1 MSPIRRDVLRRRPTR
16 TRTRTALGA
25 AVLACVTL
33 VAVTA
38 CNDNGGSA
46 NAGGSVTAQPT
57 PGGDIAGLPSE
68 LPSQLA
74 SALPSGLL
82 DGLPSSLDELKNWN
96 FDDWDKW
103 AEQHVFNNPVIKGLW
118 DPEKMK
124 KARPK
129 DQAPPSDTPAATTGG
144 STGGGTTGGD
154 TGSGSGG
161 GSTGG
166 DTGGSDNGGGSGVGP
181 NDPEPAPI
189 RATPV
194 ARPYPG
200 AVGKIFFEEPDG
212 AAVCSGT
219 VVSDP
224 AHPGKSNL
232 VWTAGHCVHG
242 GKGGNWYQHII
253 YVPGYNSTG
262 VGSGGQQSLDK
273 ALAPLGQWWADRIVT
288 SPQWAAEGPP
298 ATHGPVNK
306 SSQYDFAVLRVH
318 NPNGNG
324 RSLEET
330 VGGSIPV
337 WFNAP
342 RAQLAPVA
350 NWGYPAKSPFDGQ
363 ELYRCRSTVPPVRIS
378 FAASR
383 PPMLVIGC
391 TMTAGSSGG
400 GWFATM
406 PNGRSGLVS
415 NNSIGPV
422 DNPTWEA
429 GPYLGDVAKQMF
441 DYFVKKAG

>member
-1 MSPIRRDVLRRRPTR
+1 MRRRTTR

-25 AVLACVTL
+25 AALACVTL
-33 VAVTA
+33 VGVTA
-38 CNDNGGSA
+38 CNDNGGSSD
-46 NAGGSVTAQPT
+46 GSVTAHGT
-57 PGGDIAGLPSE
+57 SGGDIGGLPSD
-68 LPSQLA
+68 LPSGLA

-103 AEQHVFNNPVIKGLW
+103 AEEHVFNNPVIKGLW

-124 KARPK
+124 KAKPK
-129 DQAPPSDTPAATTGG
+129 DQAPPSDNPGG
-144 STGGGTTGGD
+144 ASGGGT
-154 TGSGSGG
+154 SGG
-161 GSTGG
+161 GSTGSG
-166 DTGGSDNGGGSGVGP
+166 TTGGGSTTGGNSDGSSGGGIGP

-189 RATPV
+189 RATAI

-200 AVGKIFFEEPDG
+200 SVGKIFFDEPDG
-212 AAVCSGT
+212 TAVCSGT
-219 VVSDP
+219 VVTDP

-242 GKGGNWYQHII
+242 GKGGDWYKHIM

-273 ALAPLGQWWADRIVT
+273 ALAPLGQWWADKIVT

-306 SSQYDFAVLRVH
+306 SSQYDFAVLQVH
-318 NPNGNG
+318 NPEGDG

-330 VGGSIPV
+330 VGGAIPV

-342 RAQLAPVA
+342 RQQLAPVA
-350 NWGYPAKSPFDGQ
+350 NWGYPAAKPFDGQ

-378 FAASR
+378 YDASR
-383 PPMLVIGC
+383 PPMLAIGC

-406 PNGRSGLVS
+406 PNGRTGLVS

-422 DNPTWEA
+422 DHPTWEA
-429 GPYLGDVAKQMF
+429 GPYLGTVAQQMF
-441 DYFVKKAG
+441 NYFVKKAG